1 MRERLQIP
9 LRIPILA
16 LSAFLWCAN
25 SGNAQDSRVQKLQPE
40 FHAAVA
46 DFDAGK
52 FPEAVAKL
60 ERLLPQ
66 APQSFEI
73 QELLGLSYSSQS
85 QDAKALPH
93 LEAAV
98 RLKPDSAE
106 ARTNLAACLTHAGK
120 LDQAGE
126 QFRKALA
133 LEPRDYD
140 ANHNLGEFYIQS
152 GNMTEARPLLEQ
164 AQKANPSSYDNGY
177 DLALA
182 DYLTGHLN
190 EARQLIQVM
199 LTAKNTAE
207 LHNLLGQVEER
218 DSQYVAAVNEFQTAA
233 HMDSSEDNLFAWASE
248 LLLHRTYDPAIEV
261 FTEAIRRYPTSARL
275 RIGLGMVLDL
285 VGKYDDAVQALLA
298 AADLAPSDSRCY
310 LYLSKAYSNSPQKA
324 EEVIQR
330 FRRYA
335 ELQPNSAM
343 AQYYYAVGLWKGKR
357 LEDSG
362 VDFKLI
368 ESLLQKSIALDSKFP
383 DAHVQLGSLYA
394 DQHDYAKSVPEL
406 TRALALDP
414 NLPDAH
420 YRLGQDYVHL
430 GQKDRAQAEFE
441 VYQRQRERHLAAV
454 DKERAEVQQFVY
466 EAKSGSSVKP

>member
-1 MRERLQIP
+1 MIFQRGCGLRERLQIP

-93 LEAAV
+93 LETAV

-182 DYLTGHLN
+182 DYLTDPGN
-190 EARQLIQVM
+190 AD
-199 LTAKNTAE
+199 
-207 LHNLLGQVEER
+207 GEE
-218 DSQYVAAVNEFQTAA
+218 YG
-233 HMDSSEDNLFAWASE
+233 
-248 LLLHRTYDPAIEV
+248 
-261 FTEAIRRYPTSARL
+261 
-275 RIGLGMVLDL
+275 RI
-285 VGKYDDAVQALLA
+285 A
-298 AADLAPSDSRCY
+298 
-310 LYLSKAYSNSPQKA
+310 
-324 EEVIQR
+324 
-330 FRRYA
+330 
-335 ELQPNSAM
+335 
-343 AQYYYAVGLWKGKR
+343 
-357 LEDSG
+357 
-362 VDFKLI
+362 
-368 ESLLQKSIALDSKFP
+368 
-383 DAHVQLGSLYA
+383 
-394 DQHDYAKSVPEL
+394 
-406 TRALALDP
+406 
-414 NLPDAH
+414 
-420 YRLGQDYVHL
+420 
-430 GQKDRAQAEFE
+430 
-441 VYQRQRERHLAAV
+441 
-454 DKERAEVQQFVY
+454 
-466 EAKSGSSVKP
+466 